1 MKFIKLGRRTVMG
14 LFKKKQEYIYYTRLV
29 ANDEYEL
36 VGPFNT
42 QVDAVM
48 HKHEGLLMPGEEILD
63 ENTKLFTSKYEN
75 WAGKRFLRTGGI
87 FVESL

>member
-1 MKFIKLGRRTVMG
+1 MKLERRAVMG
-14 LFKKKQEYIYYTRLV
+14 LFKKKQEYIYYTKLV
-29 ANDEYEL
+29 ADNEYEL

-63 ENTKLFTSKYEN
+63 EDTKLFTSKYDN
-75 WAGKRFLRTGGI
+75 WSGKRFLRTGGT
-87 FVESL
+87 FVEKESL